1 MLALRVLGAALAAVV
16 ALGLGSSDGRAQSYP
31 QRPVKVI
38 VPAPPG
44 GPTDVPARLVAD
56 GLQQMLGQPFVVED
70 RAAGG
75 GVVATGDVA
84 RAAPDGYTLLF
95 ANSSVLAVNTA
106 LYKSLPY
113 DPARA
118 FAPVG
123 LTFNS
128 PQIMVANNDVPYSTV
143 PEMVAYAKAHP
154 GKINFATAAVGT
166 LPHLTAI
173 LFKME
178 TGIDALLVTYAG
190 GAPAMNAVVAGQ
202 SDVLFDLVRTRVKS
216 GQVKAL
222 CLTGAQRDPDLPNV
236 PTIGEAGYPG
246 VTSTSWNG
254 IVAPTGTPKAVI
266 SLLNAKI
273 NEVVSDPAFKAKA
286 LGIGLVAAGGT
297 PEEFT
302 AHIDRERIRWAKVVK
317 AADIKVQ

>member
-1 MLALRVLGAALAAVV
+1 MLALRVLSALAAV
-16 ALGLGSSDGRAQSYP
+16 ALLCVTSTGGRAQSYP
-31 QRPVKVI
+31 NRPVKLI

-56 GLQQMLGQPFVVED
+56 GLQTMLGQPFVVED

-75 GVVATGDVA
+75 GVVAAGDVA

-95 ANSSVLAVNTA
+95 ANSSVLSVNPA
-106 LYKSLPY
+106 LYTHLPY
-113 DPARA
+113 EPATA

-123 LTFNS
+123 LAFNS
-128 PQIMVANNDVPYSTV
+128 PQIMVANKNVPYNTV
-143 PEMVAYAKAHP
+143 PEMVAYAKANP

-190 GAPAMNAVVAGQ
+190 GAPALTAVVAGQ
-202 SDVLFDLVRTRVKS
+202 ADVLFDLVRTRVKS
-216 GQVKAL
+216 GEVKAL
-222 CLTGAQRDPDLPNV
+222 CITGAQRDPDLPNV

-254 IVAPTGTPKAVI
+254 IVAPAGTPKAVI
-266 SLLNAKI
+266 TLLNAKI
-273 NEVVSDPAFKAKA
+273 NELVKNPEFKAKA
-286 LGIGLVAAGGT
+286 LNIGLVAAGGT
-297 PEEFT
+297 PEEFK
-302 AHIDRERIRWAKVVK
+302 AHIARERARWTKVVQVSGAKVE
-317 AADIKVQ
+317 

>member
-1 MLALRVLGAALAAVV
+1 M
-16 ALGLGSSDGRAQSYP
+16 
-31 QRPVKVI
+31 
-38 VPAPPG
+38 PAPPG

-56 GLQQMLGQPFVVED
+56 GLQKMLGQPFVIED

-95 ANSSVLAVNTA
+95 ANSSVLAVNPA
-106 LYKSLPY
+106 LYAHLPY
-113 DPARA
+113 DPATA

-123 LTFNS
+123 LAFNS
-128 PQIMVANNDVPYSTV
+128 PQIMVANNNVPYNTV

-166 LPHLTAI
+166 LPHLTAV

-178 TGIDALLVTYAG
+178 TGIDALLVAYAG

-202 SDVLFDLVRTRVKS
+202 ADVLFDLVRTRVKS

-222 CLTGAQRDPDLPNV
+222 CLTGAARDPDLPNV
-236 PTIGEAGYPG
+236 PTIGEAGYPA

-254 IVAPTGTPKAVI
+254 IVAPAGTPNAVI
-266 SLLNAKI
+266 ALLNARI
-273 NEVVSDPAFKAKA
+273 NELVRDPAFKAKA

-297 PEEFT
+297 PEQF
-302 AHIDRERIRWAKVVK
+302 AQHIARERVRWTKVVK
-317 AADIKVQ
+317 ASGAKVQ

>member
-1 MLALRVLGAALAAVV
+1 MSGWRFLAAALAA
-16 ALGLGSSDGRAQSYP
+16 ALALCMGGQGWAQAYP
-31 QRPVKVI
+31 QRPVKLI

-56 GLQQMLGQPFVVED
+56 GLQKMLGQPFVVED

-106 LYKSLPY
+106 LYAHLPY
-113 DPARA
+113 DPATA

-123 LTFNS
+123 LAFNS
-128 PQIMVANNDVPYSTV
+128 PQIMVANKNVPYNTV

-166 LPHLTAI
+166 LPHLTAV

-190 GAPAMNAVVAGQ
+190 GAPAMTAVVAGQ
-202 SDVLFDLVRTRVKS
+202 ADVLFDLVRTRVKS
-216 GQVKAL
+216 GEVKAL

-254 IVAPTGTPKAVI
+254 IVAPAGTPKAVI
-266 SLLNAKI
+266 ALLNAKI
-273 NEVVSDPAFKAKA
+273 NELVRDPAFKAKA

-297 PEEFT
+297 PEQFT
-302 AHIDRERIRWAKVVK
+302 QHIARERVRWAKVVK
-317 AADIKVQ
+317 AAGIKVQ

>member
-1 MLALRVLGAALAAVV
+1 MLRRHLIGAAAAAAVAVV
-16 ALGLGSSDGRAQSYP
+16 ANGAWAAGYP
-31 QRPVKVI
+31 ERPVKLI

-56 GLQQMLGQPFVVED
+56 GLQKMLGQPFVVED

-75 GVVATGDVA
+75 GVVASGDVA

-95 ANSSVLAVNTA
+95 ANSSVLAVDPA
-106 LYKSLPY
+106 LYAHLPY
-113 DPARA
+113 DPAKA

-123 LTFNS
+123 LAFNS
-128 PQIMVANNDVPYSTV
+128 PQIMVANNNVPYNTV

-166 LPHLTAI
+166 LPHLTAV

-178 TGIDALLVTYAG
+178 TGIDALLVSYSG

-222 CLTGAQRDPDLPNV
+222 CITGAERDPDLPNV

-254 IVAPTGTPKAVI
+254 IVAPAGTPKAII
-266 SLLNAKI
+266 SLLNAKL
-273 NEVVSDPAFKAKA
+273 NEVVRDPAFKAKA

-297 PEEFT
+297 PEQFT
-302 AHIDRERIRWAKVVK
+302 QHVERERMRWAKVVK
-317 AADIKVQ
+317 AAGIKVQ

>member
-1 MLALRVLGAALAAVV
+1 MSGGRFLAATLAAALT
-16 ALGLGSSDGRAQSYP
+16 LCMSGQGWAQAYP
-31 QRPVKVI
+31 QRPVKLI

-56 GLQQMLGQPFVVED
+56 GLNKMLGQPFVVED

-75 GVVATGDVA
+75 GVVATGDVV

-95 ANSSVLAVNTA
+95 ANSSVLSVNPA
-106 LYKSLPY
+106 LYTHLPY
-113 DPARA
+113 DPGTLT
-118 FAPVG
+118 PVG
-123 LTFNS
+123 LAFNS
-128 PQIMVANNDVPYSTV
+128 PQIMVANKEVPYNTV

-190 GAPAMNAVVAGQ
+190 GAPALTAVVAGQ
-202 SDVLFDLVRTRVKS
+202 SDVLFDLVRTRVKN
-216 GQVKAL
+216 GEVKAL
-222 CLTGAQRDPDLPNV
+222 CITGAQRDPDLPNV

-254 IVAPTGTPKAVI
+254 IVAPPGTPKAVV

-273 NEVVSDPAFKAKA
+273 NELVRDPEFRAKA
-286 LGIGLVAAGGT
+286 LNIGLVAAGGT
-297 PEEFT
+297 PDEFK
-302 AHIDRERIRWAKVVK
+302 AHIARERVRWAKVVQVSG
-317 AADIKVQ
+317 AKVE

>member
-1 MLALRVLGAALAAVV
+1 MFSRHLKTAALTV
-16 ALGLGSSDGRAQSYP
+16 ALTFAAGNALAQSYP
-31 QRPVKVI
+31 DRPVKLI

-56 GLQQMLGQPFVVED
+56 GLQKLLGQAFVVED

-106 LYKSLPY
+106 LYAHLPY
-113 DPARA
+113 DTEKA

-123 LTFNS
+123 LAFNS
-128 PQIMVANNDVPYSTV
+128 PQIMVANNSVPYNTV

-166 LPHLTAI
+166 LPHLTAV

-222 CLTGAQRDPDLPNV
+222 CITGAKRDPDLPNV

-254 IVAPTGTPKAVI
+254 VVAPAGTPKAVI
-266 SLLNAKI
+266 ALLNKKI

-302 AHIDRERIRWAKVVK
+302 AHIERERVRWAKVVK
-317 AADIKVQ
+317 AAGIKAQ

>member
-1 MLALRVLGAALAAVV
+1 MFGWRFLAGALAAALA
-16 ALGLGSSDGRAQSYP
+16 LCTSGQGWAQAYP
-31 QRPVKVI
+31 QRPVKLI

-56 GLQQMLGQPFVVED
+56 GLQKMLGQPFVVED

-95 ANSSVLAVNTA
+95 ANSSVLAVNPA
-106 LYKSLPY
+106 LYAHLPY
-113 DPARA
+113 DPATA
-118 FAPVG
+118 FVPVG
-123 LTFNS
+123 LAFNS
-128 PQIMVANNDVPYSTV
+128 PQIMVANKNVPYNTV

-166 LPHLTAI
+166 LPHLTAV

-190 GAPAMNAVVAGQ
+190 GAPAMTAVVAGQ
-202 SDVLFDLVRTRVKS
+202 ADVLFDLVRTRVKS
-216 GQVKAL
+216 GEVKAL
-222 CLTGAQRDPDLPNV
+222 CLTGAARDPDLPNV

-254 IVAPTGTPKAVI
+254 IVAPAGTPKAVI
-266 SLLNAKI
+266 ALLNAKI
-273 NEVVSDPAFKAKA
+273 NELVRDPAFKAKA

-297 PEEFT
+297 PDEFA
-302 AHIDRERIRWAKVVK
+302 AHIARERERWTKVVK
-317 AADIKVQ
+317 VSGAKVE